1 MKTAISVPDD
11 VFDDAER
18 LAATL
23 GLSRSELYAKAVRDY
38 LAKHA
43 HQDVTAQLN
52 ELYAQE
58 TSHVASDVERAQARS
73 VAAIEW

>member
-1 MKTAISVPDD
+1 MKTAISLPDD
-11 VFDDAER
+11 VFHDAER

-23 GLSRSELYAKAVRDY
+23 GVSRSELYAKAVREY

-58 TSHVASDVERAQARS
+58 SSHVASGVQRAQARS
-73 VAAIEW
+73 VAVSEW